1 MSTTNTKIGRREFLS
16 VGAVGLAA
24 GALSSGCAAATTG
37 QKPETPAAR
46 AGDIPAAKAAGPGR
60 RILGRTGIDVPIV
73 SMGVM
78 NADNP
83 NLVRAALDGGIL
95 LLDTAHVYQEGRN
108 EEMLGTVL
116 KGRKRD
122 SFVLCTKIAVSTMD
136 KKTGLFSPE
145 TRPEEIDEK
154 LVISLKRL
162 GLDHVDVLYL
172 HNQQARAGV
181 LFEPVLRAM
190 EKAKKAGTARFIG
203 VSTHKN
209 EPEVM
214 RAAIEAK
221 IYDVVLTSYNFRQD
235 HHLEVEKAIG
245 EVAAAGLGVVAMK
258 TQAGI
263 YWDKDKKT
271 PINMKGALKWALRN
285 PNVHTAIPGFTT
297 LDQLQT
303 DLEVLKDPVLT
314 DDDSKS
320 LSAPKVAGFFCQG
333 CEKCLDPCPEHLPI
347 PELMRSYMYAHAYR
361 NHQAA
366 RQLLAELD
374 LPPNPCD
381 DCASCSVRCAQG
393 FDVRERVRDI
403 ARLRHLPPD
412 FFA

>member
-1 MSTTNTKIGRREFLS
+1 MSTTNTKLGRREFLS
-16 VGAVGLAA
+16 LGAVSLAA
-24 GALSSGCAAATTG
+24 GALSSGCAAAAAG
-37 QKPETPAAR
+37 PKPNAPAAR
-46 AGDIPAAKAAGPGR
+46 PGENRAPKGAGPGR

-116 KGRKRD
+116 KDRKRE

-136 KKTGLFSPE
+136 KKTGLFSE
-145 TRPEEIDEK
+145 QTRPEEIDEK
-154 LVISLKRL
+154 LEISLKRL
-162 GLDHVDVLYL
+162 GLDHVDILYL
-172 HNQQARAGV
+172 HNQQTRAGV
-181 LFEPVLRAM
+181 LFEPVLRAV
-190 EKAKKAGTARFIG
+190 EKAKKAGKARFVG

-209 EPEVM
+209 EPAVM
-214 RAAIEAK
+214 RAALEAK

-263 YWDKDKKT
+263 YWDKEKKT
-271 PINMKGALKWALRN
+271 PINMKAALKWALKN
-285 PNVHTAIPGFTT
+285 PNVHTTVPGFTT
-297 LDQLQT
+297 FDQLQSN
-303 DLEVLKDPVLT
+303 LEVLREPVLT
-314 DDDSKS
+314 DDESTS
-320 LSAPKVAGFFCQG
+320 LTPPKVAGFFCQG
-333 CEKCLDPCPEHLPI
+333 CEKCLDPCPEHLPL

-361 NHQAA
+361 NHGAA
-366 RQLLAELD
+366 RQLLGELD

-381 DCASCSVRCAQG
+381 DCVSCSVRCAQG

-403 ARLRHLPPD
+403 VRLRHVPQD